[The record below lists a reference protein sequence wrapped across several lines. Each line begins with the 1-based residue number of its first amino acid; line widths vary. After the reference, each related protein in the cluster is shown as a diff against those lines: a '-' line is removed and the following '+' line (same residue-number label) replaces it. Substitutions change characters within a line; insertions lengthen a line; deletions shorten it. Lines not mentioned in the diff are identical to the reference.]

1 MPRLTHL
8 LLSAGLLALTGA
20 TTAAIATGCGH
31 SRPGEAPP
39 MAPRPESDP
48 ANSPLP
54 TTDPSL
60 PNLDAGTQALPS
72 KSPVAVTTV
81 PVPDFQPDGDKART
95 AADAATTDGYS
106 PPLPPIPDASLP
118 DSRLEPR

>member
-1 MPRLTHL
+1 
-8 LLSAGLLALTGA
+8 
-20 TTAAIATGCGH
+20 
-31 SRPGEAPP
+31 